1 MLQWHLM
8 LIAEWMIPERQLK
21 RKAIGVTIALLL
33 LVVASLLTGC
43 FRREKD
49 ATETIAPIA
58 IGEPIGPGLV
68 SSDTPQAVLVPTW
81 TSTPDLSLAQ
91 PQESGPSPTLSPTL
105 PPTPLPILSPT
116 PSPTVAPDQQLA
128 DGKNYLRLQEYSS
141 ARQVLTTLVTSPDVE
156 QATRLEA
163 LLALARVEF
172 DDPSSVAALDVV
184 DRLLAEPGAINAADL
199 SDGSQNEIIAR
210 GHFLRAEILVS
221 IGRYSD
227 AVAEYWLFLETY
239 PQLGEVAQ
247 LRIAN
252 AYQSMGDLDAAATA
266 YRRAADAI
274 LSDGGLRDRDGT
286 VAYVL
291 TLESLAQANSST
303 GRYQDA
309 VSAYDEILAV
319 AESPYYR
326 ADIQF
331 RAGQAF
337 AAAGDV
343 PGAVERWTAAT
354 QEDQTSGAA
363 YSALIELVNRD
374 VAFDLYQRGVIDVY
388 AEAWIPAISAF
399 ESFLEATSATD
410 VRYPLALLGAGRA
423 YAGTGAHAEA
433 ISYFDRVISAYPE
446 CECAGEAWLEKA
458 AAESAS
464 GDDVA
469 ANRTYRTFSREQSG
483 NVLAPEALWRSAL
496 LALNSGKEVE
506 AGLDF
511 LTLADAFP
519 ESERAPAA
527 LYAVGIGAYQKGLYG
542 QSADTFGRLQRDYP
556 DYRWDAVGFW
566 LGRAQHAN
574 GMPNAGNEIWQ
585 QLVDR
590 APDIYHGV
598 LAGYGLRD
606 PLMQQGNAIDDISL
620 MITGS
625 APANGDDGSRTFAEQ
640 WLAGWIDGFGASGN
654 PSVLPSILLTDTQ
667 LIAGQVLL
675 DVGQRI
681 DGISQLTRVYR
692 RYRDDP
698 TILYPLMLEFERLG
712 AHGLAISAAT
722 YLMQLSP
729 ERLVEETPLFLQRTA
744 YPRHFEELVVRE
756 ALNNNLDPNLYFSL
770 IRQESLFEEGARSS
784 AAAQGLA
791 QIIPDT
797 GSWIATRLGYPNY
810 TNDLVYRPD
819 VNLKFGAYYLA
830 WVRDYLGGSLT
841 SALAGY
847 NAGPGNA
854 ERWRQTSGDD
864 DALFVELFDYNEP
877 RVYIQAI
884 LSNLYHYSRLYGSP

>member
-1 MLQWHLM
+1 M
-8 LIAEWMIPERQLK
+8 ARQ
-21 RKAIGVTIALLL
+21 A
-33 LVVASLLTGC
+33 LTGL
-43 FRREKD
+43 
-49 ATETIAPIA
+49 AT
-58 IGEPIGPGLV
+58 
-68 SSDTPQAVLVPTW
+68 
-81 TSTPDLSLAQ
+81 SL
-91 PQESGPSPTLSPTL
+91 
-105 PPTPLPILSPT
+105 
-116 PSPTVAPDQQLA
+116 
-128 DGKNYLRLQEYSS
+128 
-141 ARQVLTTLVTSPDVE
+141 DVE

-163 LLALARVEF
+163 LFTLARVEF
-172 DDPSSVAALDVV
+172 DDPSSVAALDAV
-184 DRLLAEPGAINAADL
+184 DRLLAERDTINVAGVSDRSL
-199 SDGSQNEIIAR
+199 SEIIAK
-210 GHFLRAEILVS
+210 GHFLRGEILSS
-221 IGRYSD
+221 IGLYSE
-227 AVAEYWLFLETY
+227 AIAEYWLFLETY
-239 PQLGEVAQ
+239 PQLGEITQ
-247 LRIAN
+247 LRIADTYE
-252 AYQSMGDLDAAATA
+252 ALGDLDAAAAA

-274 LSDGGLRDRDGT
+274 LGGNGLQNRDDT

-291 TLESLAQANSST
+291 ALESLAQADSGV
-303 GRYQDA
+303 GRYQEA
-309 VSAYDEILAV
+309 VSAYDQILAV

-331 RAGQAF
+331 RAGQAL

-343 PGAVERWTAAT
+343 PRAVERWTAAT

-374 VAFDLYQRGVIDVY
+374 VGFDLYQRGVIDLY

-410 VRYPLALLGAGRA
+410 VRFPPALLGAGQA
-423 YAGTGAHAEA
+423 YAATGAYADA

-458 AAESAS
+458 AAESAL
-464 GDDVA
+464 GDDIA
-469 ANRTYRTFSREQSG
+469 AHRTYRTFSREQGG
-483 NVLAPEALWRSAL
+483 NALAPEALWRSAL

-519 ESERAPAA
+519 ESERAPAS
-527 LYAVGIGAYQKGLYG
+527 LYTVGIGAYQKGLYG

-574 GMPNAGNEIWQ
+574 GMPNAGNETWQ
-585 QLVDR
+585 KLVDR

-606 PLMQQGNAIDDISL
+606 PSMTQGNAIDEISL
-620 MITGS
+620 MITGA
-625 APANGDDGSRTFAEQ
+625 APSDGDDGSQAFAEQ
-640 WLAGWIDGFGASGN
+640 WLAGWVDGISAGGN
-654 PSVLPSILLTDTQ
+654 PSLLPSILITDTQ

-675 DVGQRI
+675 DVGQRA
-681 DGISQLTRVYR
+681 DGLSQLTRVYR
-692 RYRDDP
+692 RYRDNP
-698 TILYPLMLEFERLG
+698 AELYPLMLEFERLG

-729 ERLVEETPLFLQRTA
+729 ERLVEETPLFLQRIA
-744 YPRHFEELVVRE
+744 FPRHFEELVVRE
-756 ALNNNLDPNLYFSL
+756 ALNNNLDPNLFFSL

-830 WVRDYLGGSLT
+830 WARDYLNGSLT

-854 ERWRQTSGDD
+854 ERWRQASGDD

-877 RVYIQAI
+877 RVYIHAI
-884 LSNLYHYSRLYGSP
+884 LSNLYHYSRLYGAP